1 MELGVNNKKTFLKSM
16 VALALP
22 ITLQNLVSSS
32 LNMVDT
38 MMIGKLG
45 ANEIAAVGLANQFYF
60 LFSLIIFGINSGCA
74 IFISQFW
81 GKGDRKSIKKVLGI
95 SLIISAL
102 VGVIFTIMAV
112 FTPGLIMKFFTG
124 DFVVIGIGKE
134 YLIITGIS
142 YILTAVSY
150 TYSFASRSVGQPK
163 LPLFTSGVALLCNTV
178 FNAILIFG
186 YLGFPALGVKG
197 AAIATLLS
205 RIIEM
210 LLIVGIIYAQK
221 GVLAAKISEMFNLS
235 KEFIRTILITIYPVI
250 LNEFLWS
257 LGMTMYSVAYA
268 KISIDAVAS
277 VQIATTVKNLFM
289 VVAFGL
295 GNACAIMI
303 GNEIGSG
310 NEDMAMT
317 LGKRFIKITIG
328 VGAVLGVVIFAA
340 SGFITSFFNVTEAV
354 SMSTE
359 NILKL
364 YSFIIPVNMLCSL
377 FVVGILRSGG
387 DTKFS
392 LFLEGGTIWFI
403 GVPFSFM
410 GAMIFNMSIEGVVLL
425 SGLELVVKILIAFPR
440 FFSQKWVKNLVKD
453 I

>member
-1 MELGVNNKKTFLKSM
+1 MELGIDSRKSFFKSM
-16 VALALP
+16 ITLALP

-60 LFSLIIFGINSGCA
+60 LFSLIIFGVSSGCA

-81 GKGDRKSIKKVLGI
+81 GKGDRKSIKRVLGI
-95 SLIISAL
+95 SLLISSGI
-102 VGVIFTIMAV
+102 GVVFTILAV
-112 FTPGLIMKFFTG
+112 ITPGMIMKFFTE
-124 DFVVIGIGKE
+124 DAVVIGLGKE
-134 YLIITGIS
+134 YLIITGLS
-142 YILTAVSY
+142 YIVTAISY

-163 LPLFTSGVALLCNTV
+163 LPLFTSTVALICNTV
-178 FNAILIFG
+178 LNAIFIFG
-186 YLGFPALGVKG
+186 YFGFPAMGVKG
-197 AAIATLLS
+197 AAIATLIA
-205 RIIEM
+205 RIVEM
-210 LLIVGIIYAQK
+210 ILIVGIIYAQK
-221 GVLAAKISEMFNLS
+221 SVLAAKFSQMIDLS
-235 KEFIRTILITIYPVI
+235 KDFIKIVLITIAPVI

-268 KISIDAVAS
+268 KISIDAVAA

-303 GNEIGSG
+303 GSEIGSG
-310 NEDMAMT
+310 NEHKAMI
-317 LGKRFIKITIG
+317 LGKRFIKLTIAI
-328 VGAVLGVVIFAA
+328 GAVLGVIIFIA
-340 SGFITSFFNVTEAV
+340 SGAITSFFNVTESV
-354 SMSTE
+354 SQSTE
-359 NILKL
+359 SILKL

-377 FVVGILRSGG
+377 FVVGVLRSGG

-403 GVPFSFM
+403 GVPCAFL
-410 GAMIFNMSIEGVVLL
+410 GALVFNMSIEAVVLL
-425 SGLELVVKILIAFPR
+425 SSLELVVKLIIVFPR
-440 FFSQKWVKNLVKD
+440 FFSQKWVKNLVKH